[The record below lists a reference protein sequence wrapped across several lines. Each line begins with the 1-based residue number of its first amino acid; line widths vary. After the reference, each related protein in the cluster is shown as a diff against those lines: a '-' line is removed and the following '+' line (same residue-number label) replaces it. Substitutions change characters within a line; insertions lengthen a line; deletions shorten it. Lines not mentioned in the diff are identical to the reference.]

1 MITPYVRPQDT
12 ITQILRQTAQ
22 RTTSRRNPI
31 VIGPQFSLYLND
43 GRDLSGAY
51 LDFDVNGVTGN
62 LYTDTKGVA
71 LNLTKL
77 KPHTAT
83 AALYG
88 SGLQALVAT
97 FTGAPNGWTLDAN
110 DTAFRS
116 LRSPADNLA
125 GDGTLNTDLD
135 GRPIRIGDII
145 SSDWDNGIT
154 TGVTRRTVVALLGKV
169 TASSYEDTAVGVL
182 NPVTLAAA
190 AAVKVSANTTSG
202 LDVVTPPTINAT
214 DVAMLKGAGKVQLV
228 GSDYQLCDVLDFTC
242 VLGGSN
248 TVATFNVTSLATGIT
263 TPSPV
268 TSVDASLGGGGTE
281 FSIAL
286 TTAGYVGATYVT
298 LTKASAM
305 VAGNKIRVIL
315 QPVFTPNT
323 ETQLAVS
330 GTYTG
335 TVDRRYA
342 IEVIERDA
350 TDIDVEVYDVTGSD
364 PTVSHTNAIA
374 GSALA
379 IGTSGLIFNPTT
391 IGGFA
396 KGQIFYI
403 DCAAAEASTTEFD
416 GLLLDGPVVP
426 SAAVTAGGG
435 AGSVTFTSTTV
446 FQTYSGLLDDTNT
459 AGVDAA
465 LVANAADWDYAAG
478 LGLPSSVT
486 GRNGADFSSFDDA
499 YGYVY
504 LSFKAVVI
512 PLAGEAAIEINSDVD
527 IVAKVGETGLENW
540 LGRGT
545 LEAFTG
551 NQNRVV
557 YALRTG
563 GDTVADFTTALRKI
577 QTTDRVYALVGMT
590 DDEAVMELLRDHCT
604 TMSNKFN
611 KNFRRAYIGTDSPG
625 SYVQWGALP
634 GGGYRTGD
642 LASSVLTLDAA
653 FRSAWKFVA
662 TDVGST
668 ITLQSVGQ
676 TYTILEVLSD
686 FEVLTDAADVLT
698 VSNSNLI
705 LTRVDT
711 PANTALYVK
720 ARSVKLGSRRI
731 SNIWCDNP
739 TVTENGVTVVLP
751 AKFLAAEIAG
761 LRCALL
767 VQQGLTMTEV
777 KSVAAAPSM
786 FTSFDPADIDGI
798 AAAGTFIV
806 TQESEGGEVFIR
818 HQLTTGTDEGA
829 LAYEDNVGVIVDE
842 FGYAVKDAFRGYI
855 GRRNATPD
863 TIAEMDDKLRALAV
877 SFTTVE
883 IANANIGAPVLT
895 FFDEKGNEGQVT
907 VRQDGDLADTLM
919 TYVKLRVPLP
929 LNGINHYIDVDVAEV
944 LAGADNL

>member
-12 ITQILRQTAQ
+12 ITQILRQTAV

-51 LDFDVNGVTGN
+51 LDFDSAGATDN

-71 LNLTKL
+71 LDLTKL
-77 KPHTAT
+77 KPQNAT

-97 FTGAPNGWTLDAN
+97 FTGAPNGWTLDEN
-110 DTAFRS
+110 DTTFRT
-116 LRSPADNLA
+116 LRSPADDLA
-125 GDGTLNTDLD
+125 GAGTLNAGLD
-135 GRPIRIGDII
+135 GRPISVGDII
-145 SSDWDNGIT
+145 SSDWDGGT
-154 TGVTRRTVVALLGKV
+154 PTGTTRRKVVGLLGKV
-169 TASSYEDTAVGVL
+169 TASSYDDTAVGLL
-182 NPVTLAAA
+182 NPVTLATA

-202 LDVVTPPTINAT
+202 LDVVTPPTIHAT
-214 DVAMLKGAGKVQLV
+214 DVAMLKGAGKVYLV
-228 GSDYQLCDVLDFTC
+228 GSAYQLCDVLDFTC
-242 VLGGSN
+242 VVGGIN

-268 TSVDASLGGGGTE
+268 TSAAGGGGTE
-281 FSIAL
+281 FSIDL
-286 TTAGYVGATYVT
+286 TTVGYVGATDVI

-305 VAGNKIRVIL
+305 VAGDKIRVIL
-315 QPVFTPNT
+315 QPVFAPNT
-323 ETQLAVS
+323 NTQLAVT

-342 IEVIERDA
+342 IEVTERGA
-350 TDIDVEVYDVTGSD
+350 TDIDVEVYDVTGGD
-364 PTVSHTNAIA
+364 PTVAYTDAIA
-374 GSALA
+374 GSALD

-403 DCAAAEASTTEFD
+403 DCVAAAASTTEFD
-416 GLLLDGPVVP
+416 GLLLDGPAVP
-426 SAAVTAGGG
+426 SAEVVAAGG
-435 AGSVTFTSTTV
+435 ASSITFTSTTV
-446 FQTYSGLLDDTNT
+446 FQPYSGLLDDTNT

-465 LVANAADWDYAAG
+465 LVANAADWDYAAD
-478 LGLPSSVT
+478 LGLPSTAT
-486 GRNGADFSSFDDA
+486 GRNGSDFSPFA
-499 YGYVY
+499 GGYGSVY
-504 LSFKAVVI
+504 LSFKALVI
-512 PLAGEAAIEINSDVD
+512 PLAGETMIEINRDVD
-527 IVAKVGETGLENW
+527 IVPKVGETSIENW

-577 QTTDRVYALVGMT
+577 QTTDRVYALAGMT
-590 DDEAVMELLRDHCT
+590 DSEAVMELLRDHCT

-625 SYVQWGALP
+625 AYVQWGALT

-642 LASSVLTLDAA
+642 LASSVVTLDAA
-653 FRSAWKFVA
+653 FRSAWKFAA

-705 LTRVDT
+705 LTRADT
-711 PANTALYVK
+711 PTNTALYVQ

-731 SNIWCDNP
+731 SNVWCDNP

-767 VQQGLTMTEV
+767 PQQGLTMTEV
-777 KSVAAAPSM
+777 TSVEAAPSM
-786 FTSFDPADIDGI
+786 FTSFDPADLDGV
-798 AAAGTFIV
+798 ASAGTFIV
-806 TQESEGGEVFIR
+806 TQESEGGDVFIR
-818 HQLTTGTDEGA
+818 HQLTTGTEEGA

-842 FGYAVKDAFRGYI
+842 FGYAEKDAFKLYV

-863 TIAEMDDKLRALAV
+863 TIAEIDDKLKALATD
-877 SFTTVE
+877 FTQVE
-883 IANANIGAPVLT
+883 LANVDIGPPVMT
-895 FFDEKGNEGQVT
+895 FFDEKGNEGEVT

-944 LAGADNL
+944 LASADNT

>member
-51 LDFDVNGVTGN
+51 LGFDSAGATDN
-62 LYTDTKGVA
+62 LYADTKGVA

-97 FTGAPNGWTLDAN
+97 FTGAPNGWTLDEN
-110 DTAFRS
+110 DATFRT

-125 GDGTLNTDLD
+125 GAGTLNTDLD

-145 SSDWDNGIT
+145 SSDYDAGT
-154 TGVTRRTVVALLGKV
+154 PTGTTRRTVVGLLGTV
-169 TASSYEDTAVGVL
+169 TASSYDDTAIGVL

-202 LDVVTPPTINAT
+202 LDVVTPPTIHAT

-242 VLGGSN
+242 VLGGIN

-268 TSVDASLGGGGTE
+268 TSVAGGGGTE
-281 FSIAL
+281 FSIDL
-286 TTAGYVGATYVT
+286 TTAGYVGATDVI

-323 ETQLAVS
+323 ETQLVVS

-335 TVDRRYA
+335 AVDRRYA
-342 IEVIERDA
+342 IEVTERDA
-350 TDIDVEVYDVTGSD
+350 TDIDVEVYDVTGED
-364 PTVSHTNAIA
+364 PTVAYTDAIA

-379 IGTSGLIFNPTT
+379 IGTSGLIFDPTT

-396 KGQIFYI
+396 KGQIFYV
-403 DCAAAEASTTEFD
+403 DCVAAAASTTEFD

-426 SAAVTAGGG
+426 SAEVTAAGG
-435 AGSVTFTSTTV
+435 AGSITFTSTTV
-446 FQTYSGLLDDTNT
+446 FQSYSGLLDDTNT
-459 AGVDAA
+459 ASVDAA

-478 LGLPSSVT
+478 LGLPSSAT
-486 GRNGADFSSFDDA
+486 GRDGSDFSLFA
-499 YGYVY
+499 GGYGSVY
-504 LSFKAVVI
+504 LSFKALVI
-512 PLAGEAAIEINSDVD
+512 PLVGETVIEINRDVD
-527 IVAKVGETGLENW
+527 IVPKVGETGIENW

-563 GDTVADFTTALRKI
+563 GDTVADFKTALRKI
-577 QTTDRVYALVGMT
+577 QTTDRVYALAGMT

-625 SYVQWGALP
+625 AYVYWGALT

-642 LASSVLTLDAA
+642 LESSVLTLDAA

-705 LTRVDT
+705 LTRADT
-711 PANTALYVK
+711 PANTALYVQ
-720 ARSVKLGSRRI
+720 ARSAKLGSRRI
-731 SNIWCDNP
+731 SNVWCDNP
-739 TVTENGVTVVLP
+739 TVTENSVTVVLP

-761 LRCALL
+761 LSCALL
-767 VQQGLTMTEV
+767 PQQGLTMTEV
-777 KSVAAAPSM
+777 TSVEAAPSM
-786 FTSFDPADIDGI
+786 FTSFDPADLDGV

-806 TQESEGGEVFIR
+806 TQESEGGDVFVR

-842 FGYAVKDAFRGYI
+842 FGYAVKDAFRGYV
-855 GRRNATPD
+855 GRRNATSD
-863 TIAEMDDKLRALAV
+863 TIAEMDDKLKALATD
-877 SFTTVE
+877 FTQVE
-883 IANANIGAPVLT
+883 LANINIGPPVTT
-895 FFDEKGNEGQVT
+895 FFDEKGIEGEVT

-929 LNGINHYIDVDVAEV
+929 LNGINHFIDVDVAEV
-944 LAGADNL
+944 LASADNV

>member
-51 LDFDVNGVTGN
+51 LGFDSAGATDN
-62 LYTDTKGVA
+62 LYADTKGVA

-97 FTGAPNGWTLDAN
+97 FTGAPNGWTLDEN
-110 DTAFRS
+110 DTTFRT

-125 GDGTLNTDLD
+125 GAGTLNTDLD

-145 SSDWDNGIT
+145 SSDYDAGT
-154 TGVTRRTVVALLGKV
+154 PTGTTRRTVVGLLGTV
-169 TASSYEDTAVGVL
+169 TASSYDDTAIGVL

-202 LDVVTPPTINAT
+202 LDVDSPPTIHAT

-228 GSDYQLCDVLDFTC
+228 GSDYRLCDVLDFTC
-242 VLGGSN
+242 VLGGIN

-268 TSVDASLGGGGTE
+268 TSAAGGPGTE
-281 FSIAL
+281 FTIDL
-286 TTAGYVGATYVT
+286 TTAGYVGATDVI

-305 VAGNKIRVIL
+305 VAGDKIRVIL

-323 ETQLAVS
+323 ETQLVVS

-335 TVDRRYA
+335 AVDRRYA
-342 IEVIERDA
+342 IEVTERDA
-350 TDIDVEVYDVTGSD
+350 TDIDVEVYDVTGED
-364 PTVSHTNAIA
+364 PTVAYTDAIA
-374 GSALA
+374 GSALD

-396 KGQIFYI
+396 KGQIFYV
-403 DCAAAEASTTEFD
+403 DCVAAAASTTEFD

-426 SAAVTAGGG
+426 SAEVTAAGG
-435 AGSVTFTSTTV
+435 AGSITFTSTTV
-446 FQTYSGLLDDTNT
+446 FQSYSGLLDDTNT

-478 LGLPSSVT
+478 LGLPSTAT
-486 GRNGADFSSFDDA
+486 GRNGSDFSLFA
-499 YGYVY
+499 GGYGSVY
-504 LSFKAVVI
+504 LSFKALVI
-512 PLAGEAAIEINSDVD
+512 PLVGETVIEINRDVD
-527 IVAKVGETGLENW
+527 IVPKVGETGIENW

-563 GDTVADFTTALRKI
+563 GDTVADFKTALRKI
-577 QTTDRVYALVGMT
+577 QTTDRVYALAGMT

-625 SYVQWGALP
+625 AYVHWGALT

-711 PANTALYVK
+711 PANTALYVQ

-731 SNIWCDNP
+731 SNVWCDNP
-739 TVTENGVTVVLP
+739 TVTENSVTVVLP

-767 VQQGLTMTEV
+767 PQQGLTMTEV
-777 KSVAAAPSM
+777 TSVEAAPSM
-786 FTSFDPADIDGI
+786 FTSFDPADLDGV

-806 TQESEGGEVFIR
+806 TQESEGGDVFVR

-842 FGYAVKDAFRGYI
+842 FGYAVKDAFRGYV
-855 GRRNATPD
+855 GRRNATSD
-863 TIAEMDDKLRALAV
+863 TIAEMDDKLKALATD
-877 SFTTVE
+877 FTQVE
-883 IANANIGAPVLT
+883 LANINIGPPVTT
-895 FFDEKGNEGQVT
+895 FFDEKGIEGEVT

-929 LNGINHYIDVDVAEV
+929 LNGINHFIDVDVAEV
-944 LAGADNL
+944 LASADNV